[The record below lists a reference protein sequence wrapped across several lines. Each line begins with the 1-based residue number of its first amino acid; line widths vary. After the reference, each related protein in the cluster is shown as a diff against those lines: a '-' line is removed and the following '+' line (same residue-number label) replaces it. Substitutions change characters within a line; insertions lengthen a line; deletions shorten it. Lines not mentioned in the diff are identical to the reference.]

1 MKSIT
6 LEMSLKPFKKTDDNY
21 IKEVLN
27 KLFDQWK
34 PLIKT
39 VPQIQILLW
48 TADGSEL
55 FDYDGNPDTSFEW
68 AYLIGGANPKKGDP
82 PFWSP
87 DGDAL
92 HYTNFKYIENPPV
105 MTYGI
110 LKTIV
115 DTIKATAKEFFPDK
129 TIKVGTTVDIGPEFA
144 KSDFKYKRHP
154 ELCTGQ
160 VLDGRGMLCAY
171 QIMHEDN
178 YPYKSYPK
186 GVPEGT
192 PFGTFFGK
200 QANAFLTDMGF
211 DYIWMSNGLGFG
223 RDTWSPQGALFD
235 GHQFDIND
243 AEDIKKDVVSFWTLF
258 QAECKFPIEV
268 RGTNMSVGIDSST
281 DGVPLSTIYEKVSN
295 ILPPPNSPWAA
306 LNGDFGLEL
315 MGYMSRIAE
324 VPNDEYLFRFY
335 VHDPWW
341 VNSPWYDRYGG
352 QPHDIYLPLA
362 ISRIDENGNVKCPTH
377 INLLTVDNSFGD
389 MPDSCANEPVPHL
402 LKALKDSPDEPSPL
416 VWVYPFR
423 EYLDLSNED
432 LASKMYAEDWFIASS
447 IQNGF
452 PLSTVTS
459 TDSFIKQNKD
469 IYKASIIVTPVPRA
483 GSEFE
488 KSIISYVK
496 DGGKVIFYG
505 NPDNAGKDF
514 LDLTSL
520 KITDGIEGDLPLKLF
535 DKEVGKIHVSS
546 VLCGGKVNTI
556 SGKNNVFASTKGY
569 ALGIYENNFVWINS
583 LPNKWFRKEWNQ
595 VTDIWETE
603 YFKFPSLMN
612 KALSLLGT
620 DISFEKPD
628 GVETPKITLHRSNN
642 AFIFSCF
649 MPSNTVKTTME
660 FPLGAPVLNGYDTVV
675 ENSRSSYVF
684 PKAEHKECRVFV
696 KQKSGIVKCDEEP
709 PVSAA
714 YRRIIKVRGLDNAK
728 ICFFP
733 ENYCKDNIRIFKSRF
748 ADGLY
753 DEVKVSATTKD
764 GLTYYEIDNANDTL
778 YFAMPYKEN
787 RKL

>member
-6 LEMSLKPFKKTDDNY
+6 LEMSLKPFKQTDEQY
-21 IKEVLN
+21 IRTVLKN
-27 KLFDQWK
+27 MFEQWK
-34 PLIKT
+34 PLIKN
-39 VPQIQILLW
+39 VPQVQVLLW
-48 TADGSEL
+48 SADGSEL
-55 FDYDGNPDTSFEW
+55 FDYDGNMDTSFEW
-68 AYLIGGANPKKGDP
+68 AYLIGGANPKGGEP

-87 DGDAL
+87 DGDGL

-110 LKTIV
+110 LKNIV
-115 DTIKATAKEFFPDK
+115 NQIKSVGKEILGDK
-129 TIKVGTTVDIGPEFA
+129 IIRVGTTVDIGPEFA
-144 KSDFKYKRHP
+144 KSEFKYKRHP
-154 ELCTGQ
+154 ELCTGKE
-160 VLDGRGMLCAY
+160 LDGRGMLCAY
-171 QIMHEDN
+171 QIMHADN
-178 YPYKSYPK
+178 YSYKSYPN

-200 QANAFLTDMGF
+200 QAQEFLTDLDF
-211 DYIWMSNGLGFG
+211 DYIWLSNGLGFG

-235 GHQFDIND
+235 GHKFDISN
-243 AEDIKKDVVSFWTLF
+243 AEAIKKDVISFWTLF

-268 RGTNMSVGIDSST
+268 RGTNMSVGIDSAS
-281 DGVPLSTIYEKVSN
+281 DGVPLSTIYETVEN
-295 ILPPPNSPWAA
+295 MLPPPNSPWAA
-306 LNGDFGLEL
+306 LNNNFGLEL
-315 MGYMSRIAE
+315 MGYMSRMAE
-324 VPNDEYLFRFY
+324 VPNDEYLFRY
-335 VHDPWW
+335 YIHDPWW
-341 VNSPWYDRYGG
+341 ANSPWYDRYNG

-362 ISRIDENGNVKCPTH
+362 ISRIDENGNVKNPTH
-377 INLLTVDNSFGD
+377 MNLLTVDNSFGD
-389 MPDSCANEPVPHL
+389 MPDACVNEPLPHI
-402 LKALKDSPDEPSPL
+402 LKAIKDSPDEPSPL

-423 EYLDLSNED
+423 EYLDLSSENA
-432 LASKMYAEDWFIASS
+432 ASRMYAEDWFIADA
-447 IQNGF
+447 IQHGF
-452 PLSTVTS
+452 PLSSVTS

-469 IYKASIIVTPVPRA
+469 IYAASIIVTPVPIK

-488 KSIISYVK
+488 KEILSYAK
-496 DGGKVIFYG
+496 SGKKVIFYG
-505 NPDNAGKDF
+505 NAENAGKEF
-514 LDLTSL
+514 FELTGL
-520 KITDGIEGDLPLKLF
+520 KFEGGVEGDLTLKLY
-535 DKEVGKIHVSS
+535 DEEIGKIHVTPT
-546 VLCGGKVNTI
+546 LCGGKVNAI
-556 SGKNNVFASTKGY
+556 STKDNVFASVEGY
-569 ALGIYENNFVWINS
+569 AVGIHSDNIVWMNS
-583 LPNKWFRKEWNQ
+583 LPNKWFRKEWNR
-595 VTDIWETE
+595 VTDIWETD

-620 DISFEKPD
+620 DISFEKPFE
-628 GVETPKITLHRSNN
+628 VENPKLTLHRSNN

-675 ENSRSSYVF
+675 ENNRSSYVF

-753 DEVKVSATTKD
+753 DEVKASAVTKD